1 MLSLRNALSRRGIA
15 VWQNSATAGEVSLMT
30 VAPSGV
36 LRSSLAM
43 KPKSKLFQIGVYSA
57 VALAM
62 CDVLAA
68 KEPLYDG
75 LGPYSRKVT
84 TDSPEAQHYFDQGLA
99 FLHGFNHR
107 AAIRA
112 FQQAAEIDPRCAMAH
127 WGAALACGPHINL
140 TVVSPPAA
148 ELAWKE
154 LNLARKNA
162 ACASP
167 VERALIGAL
176 GKRYANPQ
184 PADRSGLDRAY
195 AAAMREV
202 WRNFPRDL
210 DAGALFAEAMMDL
223 RPWDQW
229 TAEGKPQ
236 QGTDEILATLDAVL
250 ELNPNHPLANHLY
263 IHAVEASPNPERA
276 IAAAD
281 RLRNLQPGLAHNVH
295 MPSHIDIRTG
305 RWLQAV
311 ETNAKA
317 VQADQRYRNIF
328 GRPGG
333 FLNVYIAHNRHML
346 AYAAMMSGQRDVAMK
361 HIRAMVAE
369 MPADFLKENALHAE
383 GFVAMPLEVMVR
395 FGLWNDILTEPE
407 KYTEKM
413 WFTRA
418 FHHAARAI
426 ASAVKSSTTDARSEQ
441 RIFLE
446 RTKLVPKEAS
456 LGNNSCEAIL
466 GVVTPMVEGEILV
479 AEGQVD
485 RGIEQLRAAI
495 QKEDAL
501 KYDEPP
507 GWLIP
512 VRHSLGAVLMK
523 QQRFAEAEQVYREDL
538 ARLPDN
544 GWSLFGLAEALRRQS
559 KNADEASET
568 QAKFEKVWAKAD
580 LKITT
585 SCLCQPQS

>member
-1 MLSLRNALSRRGIA
+1 
-15 VWQNSATAGEVSLMT
+15 
-30 VAPSGV
+30 
-36 LRSSLAM
+36 M
-43 KPKSKLFQIGVYSA
+43 KLKSKFFQVGVCSA

-68 KEPLYDG
+68 KEPLYEG
-75 LGPYSRKVT
+75 LGSYSRKIT
-84 TDSPEAQHYFDQGLA
+84 TDSPEAQRYFDQGLA

-107 AAIRA
+107 AATRA
-112 FQQAAEIDPRCAMAH
+112 FQQAGEIDPRCAMAH
-127 WGAALACGPHINL
+127 WGVALACGPHINF
-140 TVVSPPAA
+140 TVVPPPAA

-162 ACASP
+162 AYASP
-167 VERALIGAL
+167 VERALIHAL

-184 PADRSGLDRAY
+184 PADRSGFDRAY

-202 WRNFPRDL
+202 RRKFPKDP

-229 TAEGKPQ
+229 TPEGKPQ
-236 QGTDEILATLDAVL
+236 PGTDEILATLDAVL
-250 ELNPNHPLANHLY
+250 KLNPNHPLANHLY

-317 VQADQRYRNIF
+317 VQADQQYRNIF
-328 GRPGG
+328 GTPRD

-346 AYAAMMSGQRDVAMK
+346 AYAAMMSGQRDLAIK

-369 MPADFLKENALHAE
+369 MPADFLEENALHAE
-383 GFVAMPLEVMVR
+383 GCMAMPLEVMLR

-426 ASAVKSSTTDARSEQ
+426 ASAAKSSTTNARNEQ
-441 RIFLE
+441 
-446 RTKLVPKEAS
+446 
-456 LGNNSCEAIL
+456 
-466 GVVTPMVEGEILV
+466 
-479 AEGQVD
+479 
-485 RGIEQLRAAI
+485 
-495 QKEDAL
+495 
-501 KYDEPP
+501 
-507 GWLIP
+507 
-512 VRHSLGAVLMK
+512 
-523 QQRFAEAEQVYREDL
+523 
-538 ARLPDN
+538 
-544 GWSLFGLAEALRRQS
+544 
-559 KNADEASET
+559 
-568 QAKFEKVWAKAD
+568 
-580 LKITT
+580 
-585 SCLCQPQS
+585 